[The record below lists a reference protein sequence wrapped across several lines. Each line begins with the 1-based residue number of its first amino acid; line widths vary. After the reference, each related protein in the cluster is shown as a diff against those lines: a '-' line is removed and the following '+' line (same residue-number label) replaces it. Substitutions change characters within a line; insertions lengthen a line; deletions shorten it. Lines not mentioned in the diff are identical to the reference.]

1 MSKRK
6 IKVKPGLRL
15 VSIQELID
23 AGSTKDI
30 GCVRAVFWENILGEG
45 WEHKSDAEN
54 YEDYKKWYFKNCTK
68 LGRYLY
74 E

>member
-1 MSKRK
+1 MSKQGIR
-6 IKVKPGLRL
+6 IKPGA
-15 VSIQELID
+15 ELLPED
-23 AGSTKDI
+23 RFFRAETTRDI
-30 GCVRAVFWENILGEG
+30 GCVNDVLWEKILGKN
-45 WEHKSDAEN
+45 WTSKSDAEN